1 MLRIEFIYWIA
12 GLLFAA
18 ASWRKWRS
26 DEPRCALG
34 ALFWSI
40 IAIAFFAGDSI
51 ESALKTGIV
60 WPAQA
65 MGVGV
70 ILLAAIA
77 GSGGLRRSAETDK
90 DASASEPHIER
101 AKILGNRL
109 FVPALLIPLLTL
121 LLVLFGQQLHW
132 GDWALF
138 DTRQFTL
145 LALGIACLIALAFGL
160 RLTHSPASAA
170 VTEGTRL
177 LDLLGWA
184 AVLPMVLASLGGV
197 FIAAGVGD
205 NIAALV
211 AFIVP
216 VDMRLAC
223 VLAYALGMVFFTL
236 VMGNAFAAF
245 PVMTAGIGLPLLVV
259 QHHANPAIV
268 GALGML
274 CGYCGTLLTP
284 MAANYNVVP
293 AVLLELKDRNGV
305 IRAQVPTALSL
316 LLVNIILMYVLAFR

>member
-18 ASWRKWRS
+18 AAWRKWRS
-26 DEPRCALG
+26 NASRRVLG

-51 ESALKTGIV
+51 ESALKVGIV

-65 MGVGV
+65 MGGGV

-77 GSGGLRRSAETDK
+77 GSGGLRRTPATDN
-90 DASASEPHIER
+90 DAGASEQRIKR

-121 LLVLFGQQLHW
+121 LLVLFGQQLRW

-138 DTRQFTL
+138 DARQFTL
-145 LALGIACLIALAFGL
+145 LALGIACLIALAIGL
-160 RLTHSPASAA
+160 RLTRSPASAA
-170 VTEGTRL
+170 LTEGTRL

-216 VDMRLAC
+216 VDVRLAC

-245 PVMTAGIGLPLLVV
+245 PVMTAGIGLPLLVL

-316 LLVNIILMYVLAFR
+316 LLVNIILMYLLAFR